1 MKGTRFI
8 SCKVGWEHHV
18 TTHKSLLHVTLR
30 RLALPHSSLDSIMRV
45 YVHYESDPEFT
56 MVFKLGS
63 GSESFYDLK
72 MVRSSFCSLSE
83 PSRNLWKLT
92 MQSMAHEG
100 SWMLIESS
108 AMMMGKSLSFSLI

>member
-1 MKGTRFI
+1 
-8 SCKVGWEHHV
+8 
-18 TTHKSLLHVTLR
+18 
-30 RLALPHSSLDSIMRV
+30 MRV